1 MDYFKNKLG
10 DDGINWWVGVVEDRN
25 DPLNASRYKVRI
37 FGSHTTNLEELPT
50 KNLPWAIVTYTPNLG
65 KSFGALIEGTWVTG
79 FFLDGESKQA
89 PVITGVIMSIPQE
102 DIDDTT
108 PRAFSAYAKRYNDPA
123 VAAAAEANTPI
134 VYTDTPA
141 QKQLRPGNPTIPAL
155 VYTKQ
160 GTGVQKSDDNRA
172 HVCDIRENIRFQ
184 EAVQALKDLAIVQA
198 AIRAVQTLTDSTSGS
213 TIATEI
219 RGVIQSLRAFVRT
232 IQKILNFFNDVILVI
247 TEYITLARLMIAW
260 ILSLPAYL
268 LQMLQ
273 DCLATLQNSLLSALS
288 FTVSGGSNTG
298 IISEFKGLV
307 SDVISTTNTAIT
319 TVANGR
325 AAAESAQQLANPKS
339 YGKP

>member
-10 DDGINWWVGVVEDRN
+10 DDGLNWWIGVIEN
-25 DPLNASRYKVRI
+25 HEDPLNAGRCKVRI
-37 FGSHTTNLEELPT
+37 YGSHTSNLDELPT
-50 KNLPWAIVTYTPNLG
+50 ENLPWATVAYSPNFG
-65 KSFGALIEGTWVTG
+65 KSFSAPIEGTWVTG

-89 PVITGVIMSIPQE
+89 PVVTGVFVSIPQD
-102 DIDDTT
+102 DIVDET

-123 VAAAAEANTPI
+123 VAAAAKSDTPI

-141 QKQLRPGNPTIPAL
+141 QKVMRPGSPTIPAL
-155 VYTKQ
+155 VYTKK

-172 HVCDIRENIRFQ
+172 HVCDIRNNIRFQ
-184 EAVQALKDLAIVQA
+184 EAIKALKDLAIVQA

-247 TEYITLARLMIAW
+247 TQYITLVRLMIAW
-260 ILSLPAYL
+260 LLSLPAYL
-268 LQMLQ
+268 LKMLQ

-288 FTVSGGSNTG
+288 FTLSGGSNTG
-298 IISEFKGLV
+298 IVSEFKGLV

-325 AAAESAQQLANPKS
+325 AAAESAQQLANPKT